1 MSGIRTHGRFA
12 PAPLLLAAGLLL
24 STSAASLAEEVRIGG
39 ENRVTVGTAEVTL
52 PASVDSV
59 GGSDGHWMAA
69 GVRSAGDGL
78 SLWRGEGERAEE
90 ISPPAVGGS
99 LVMEPSVAGTDRPS
113 GLAWLEGASR
123 GRLAVRFAPWD
134 GTAWGETTTVAGP
147 GPGSQ
152 LALHAAT
159 LDDGRTLLAWARF
172 DGEDDEIFWA
182 VEEGTGWSEPQALTA
197 DGTPDVTPA
206 LVSVPGGALAAWTSF
221 EGGQYRVAVA
231 RFDGRS
237 WSAPRLVGAPGTLY
251 PSFETSDGAEAR
263 SGDGSR
269 LLLYRSARPRGW
281 TLLEIAADARP
292 LRRAATFTTAG
303 TTAQRPRIHLDDGT
317 PVFVSRGGER
327 RAAWENLP

>member
-1 MSGIRTHGRFA
+1 
-12 PAPLLLAAGLLL
+12 
-24 STSAASLAEEVRIGG
+24 
-39 ENRVTVGTAEVTL
+39 
-52 PASVDSV
+52 
-59 GGSDGHWMAA
+59 MAA
-69 GVRSAGDGL
+69 GVRSGGDGL
-78 SLWRGEGERAEE
+78 VLWRGEEERAKAM
-90 ISPPAVGGS
+90 PGPTVGGL
-99 LVMEPSVAGTDRPS
+99 LVMEPTVVGDRQPS

-134 GTAWGETTTVAGP
+134 GATWGETTTVAAP

-152 LALHAAT
+152 LALSAAT

-182 VEEGTGWSEPQALTA
+182 VEEGSGWSAPRALTA
-197 DGTPDVTPA
+197 DATPDVTPA

-221 EGGQYRVAVA
+221 EDGQYRVAVA

-251 PSFETSDGAEAR
+251 PSFETSAGADARSADAR

-269 LLLYRSARPRGW
+269 LLLFRSARPRGW
-281 TLLEIAADARP
+281 TLLDLAADARP
-292 LRRAATFTTAG
+292 LRRAATFTSAG
-303 TTAQRPRIHLDDGT
+303 TTAQRPRVRLDDGA
-317 PVFVSRGGER
+317 PVFVSRGGEL